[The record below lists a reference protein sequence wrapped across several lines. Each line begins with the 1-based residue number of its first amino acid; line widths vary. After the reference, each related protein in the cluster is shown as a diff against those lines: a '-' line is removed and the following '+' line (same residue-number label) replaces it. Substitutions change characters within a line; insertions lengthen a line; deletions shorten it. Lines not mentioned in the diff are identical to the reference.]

1 MRLLPLL
8 IAVSLV
14 AACHHRPDVVR
25 TTVSYLGH
33 DEAVAPPHRLP
44 AKRVFVTAENRRGDA
59 EKIGADES
67 MNVPIT
73 ADIAAITSM
82 VEAGFRTE
90 LGRVGVHV
98 APSAQDCDVIL
109 KVGINDLKVSEGF
122 VYTATLMTLLE
133 VSDAGGNAIG
143 RQAIEASGT
152 HFGDGYSGA
161 EVNAAMNNAL
171 AQLIA
176 NAFQSDELMRML
188 GSP

>member
-8 IAVSLV
+8 IALSPL

-44 AKRVFVTAENRRGDA
+44 AKRVFVAVENRRGDA

-73 ADIAAITSM
+73 ADIAAITTM
-82 VEAGFRTE
+82 VDAGFRTE
-90 LGRVGVHV
+90 LGRVGVRV

-109 KVGINDLKVSEGF
+109 RVGINDLKVSEGF

-143 RQAIEASGT
+143 RQAIEATGT